1 MRQLVGLS
9 LLLLIQIRPMVGAGL
24 CMQVTARSEHE
35 CSMPVSGPAA
45 EDHGSQR
52 GTPQDCAQRVVCA
65 SATSVVAQAVLDV
78 FEACLPCHS
87 HYSTPP
93 LLHPGDH
100 PAPPQPP
107 PIA

>member
-1 MRQLVGLS
+1 MRQLVGLT

-24 CMQVTARSEHE
+24 CMQVAARSEHE
-35 CSMPVSGPAA
+35 CSMPVPGPAPH
-45 EDHGSQR
+45 DHGSQG
-52 GTPQDCAQRVVCA
+52 GTSQNCAQMAVCA
-65 SATSVVAQAVLDV
+65 PAAPVVPPAVLDV
-78 FEACLPCHS
+78 FDACIPCHS

-107 PIA
+107 PIV